1 MPTIPTVFRPL
12 RKNDVQ
18 HKPFYAYK
26 NYTITN
32 SSHIDQGCVLQL
44 ASHLTIP
51 QTVGDTFTQYDKD
64 INFQD
69 ESNQH
74 VIWNSLDHKYYRHPF
89 SPDKTLELTN
99 INKTD
104 KFLFMSGS
112 TMAIPYGFVGEKI
125 KHKSLTINSNI
136 KNYRDYPD
144 YSVNLYDDGYGNLKD
159 HAIVSASFAKKSNS
173 IFHMSFNSL
182 YRKFPLNLGLLNNFN
197 GETKFSNV
205 RLEPGVVVTHNAATG
220 SNSGLSGYFTS
231 SLVSYIQLNDT
242 DKFNNFGK
250 CDDWTISLYIKPT
263 TTLINGSIL
272 SKGKVFSEKYI
283 EKESGIIKDRDKT
296 VDMPIPGIGD
306 FSEFKTPFQLSLY
319 NQHIHFQSS
328 DASTQIHISASAHH
342 SNYRS
347 DWMHVLVTNSS
358 SVCNLYINGTKSG
371 QTGTLPRKETS
382 NTAYTF
388 IGSHG
393 RDLGDSFQGSIA
405 EVRMYDYATTQT
417 QITSLANQNFISGSL
432 YQNSTAGNV
441 FYKNGQLVISSP
453 MPKYNSLF
461 ISSSNNIANDFTVKY
476 KGTHTIYENEVL
488 VRVPKGAANIS
499 VNPSAT
505 YRPSTGYDN
514 TCTDEENSNG
524 PGEFRKSMFVTGS
537 AFPYITTIGLYDDKA
552 RLLAVG
558 KLAEPVQKRNDID
571 MNFVVRWDY

>member
-26 NYTITN
+26 NYTITDSN
-32 SSHIDQGCVLQL
+32 YDDFGCVLQL

-51 QTVGDTFTQYDKD
+51 QTVGDTFTQYNND

-69 ESNQH
+69 KSNRH
-74 VIWNSLDHKYYRHPF
+74 VIWNSLDHKYYRYPF

-112 TMAIPYGFVGEKI
+112 TLSIPYGSVGEKI
-125 KHKSLTINSNI
+125 KHKSLTIVSNI
-136 KNYRDYPD
+136 QNYKSFPNYIV
-144 YSVNLYDDGYGNLKD
+144 SLYDDGNGNLKD
-159 HAIVSASFAKKSNS
+159 QLIDSASFAKKTNS
-173 IFHMSFNSL
+173 IFHLSFNNL
-182 YRKFPLNLGLLNNFN
+182 YRKFPQNLGLLNTSNSEN
-197 GETKFSNV
+197 TFSNV
-205 RLEPGVVVTHNAATG
+205 RLEPGVTVTDG
-220 SNSGLSGYFTS
+220 SVHDFSGLSGYFTS
-231 SLVSYIQLNDT
+231 SLVSYIQLNDNT
-242 DKFNNFGK
+242 KFNNFGK
-250 CDDWTISLYIKPT
+250 CDDWAMSVWISPIN
-263 TTLINGSIL
+263 TLITGSIL
-272 SKGKVFSEKYI
+272 SKGKIFSERYI

-296 VDMPIPGIGD
+296 VDMPIPGIGN

-319 NQHIHFQSS
+319 NQHVHFQSS
-328 DASTQIHISASAHH
+328 DASTQVHISASA
-342 SNYRS
+342 NYRS

-358 SVCNLYINGTKSG
+358 SICNLYINGTKSG
-371 QTGTLPRKETS
+371 QTGILPRKETS

-393 RDLGDSFQGSIA
+393 RDAADSFQGNIA
-405 EVRMYDYATTQT
+405 EFRVYDYAVTQT
-417 QITSLANQNFISGSL
+417 QITSLANQNFYSGSL
-432 YQNSTAGNV
+432 YQNSTAGNS

-453 MPKYNSLF
+453 LPKYNNVF
-461 ISSSNNIANDFTVKY
+461 ISSSNNIATDFKVKY
-476 KGTHTIYENEVL
+476 KSSHTIYENEVL
-488 VRVPKGAANIS
+488 VRVPKSAANIS

-514 TCTDEENSNG
+514 TCTNQEKDNG
-524 PGEFRKSMFVTGS
+524 PGEFRKSMFITGS
-537 AFPYITTIGLYDDKA
+537 AMPYITTIGLYDDKA

>member
-26 NYTITN
+26 NYTITD
-32 SSHIDQGCVLQL
+32 SSHVDQGCVLQL

-51 QTVGDTFTQYDKD
+51 QTIGDTFTQYDKD

-69 ESNQH
+69 QSNRH
-74 VIWNSLDHKYYRHPF
+74 VIWNSLDHKYYRYPF

-99 INKTD
+99 VNKTE

-112 TMAIPYGFVGEKI
+112 TMSIPYGFVGEKI
-125 KHKSLTINSNI
+125 KHESLNIDSNI

-144 YSVNLYDDGYGNLKD
+144 YSINLYDDGYGNLKD
-159 HAIVSASFAKKSNS
+159 PRIASASFAKKSNS

-182 YRKFPLNLGLLNNFN
+182 YRRFPLNYGLLNKFN

-205 RLEPGVVVTHNAATG
+205 RLEPGVIVTHNATTG
-220 SNSGLSGYFTS
+220 SASGLSGYFTN
-231 SLVSYIQLNDT
+231 SLQSYIQLNNDKKFDT
-242 DKFNNFGK
+242 FAK
-250 CDDWTISLYIKPT
+250 CDDWTISLWIKPT
-263 TTLINGSIL
+263 NVLITGSIL
-272 SKGKVFSEKYI
+272 SKGKVFAEQYYDKVD
-283 EKESGIIKDRDKT
+283 GLIKDRDKT
-296 VDMPIPGIGD
+296 IVMPIPGVES
-306 FSEFKTPFQLSLY
+306 FKEFKTPYQISLF
-319 NQHIHFQSS
+319 NEHVHFQSS
-328 DASTQIHISASAHH
+328 DATSEVHISASAA
-342 SNYRS
+342 YRN

-358 SVCNLYINGTKSG
+358 SVCNFYINAVKSG
-371 QTGTLPRKETS
+371 TTGTLPRKDTS

-393 RDLGDSFQGSIA
+393 RELGDSFQGNIA
-405 EVRMYDYATTQT
+405 EVRMYDYAATQT
-417 QITSLANQNFISGSL
+417 QITSLSNQNFISGSL
-432 YQNSTAGNV
+432 YQSSTPGNV
-441 FYKNGQLVISSP
+441 FYKNGQLVVSSP
-453 MPKYNSLF
+453 LPKYDSIF
-461 ISSSNNIANDFTVKY
+461 ISSSNDIASDFTVKY
-476 KGTHTIYENEVL
+476 KGSHTIYENEVL
-488 VRVPKGAANIS
+488 VRVPKSICNVS

-514 TCTDEENSNG
+514 TCTDAESNNG
-524 PGEFRKSMFVTGS
+524 PGEFRKTMFITGS

-558 KLAEPVQKRNDID
+558 KLAEPVQKRSDID